1 METLNQMKVSIVLH
15 QYSKEELETR
25 QKILE
30 IATEQFARFGVRTI
44 TMEDIARQA
53 GISKKTIYQ
62 EFADKRDLVK
72 EVFSN
77 ILEEDRKRLA
87 FIMESEDG
95 VIEHLVQT
103 SQMMRERLS
112 SINPM
117 VILEV
122 QKYFPEAWKMFE
134 TFKENTIQSDLINVL
149 EKGKELGYFR
159 TEIDTQILAKVR
171 MNQVT
176 SAFDPSNFTNPEF
189 NFVEEQMVLLDHFLH
204 GIFTEKGRQA
214 YQSQNGKLI

>member
-1 METLNQMKVSIVLH
+1 MET
-15 QYSKEELETR
+15 R
-25 QKILE
+25 RRILE
-30 IATEQFARFGVRTI
+30 IATEQFARFGVRAI

-62 EFADKRDLVK
+62 EFEDKRDLVK

-77 ILEEDRKRLA
+77 ILEEDRRRLA

-103 SQMMRERLS
+103 SKMMRERLS

-122 QKYFPEAWKMFE
+122 QKYFPEAWRMFE
-134 TFKENTIQSDLINVL
+134 TFKDNTIQSDLVNVL

-159 TEIDTQILAKVR
+159 NEIDSQILAKVR

-176 SAFDPSNFTNPEF
+176 SAFEPTNFTNPEF

-204 GIFTEKGRQA
+204 GIFTDKGRQA
-214 YQSQNGKLI
+214 YHSQKEKLI

>member
-1 METLNQMKVSIVLH
+1 METRN
-15 QYSKEELETR
+15 R
-25 QKILE
+25 ILE

-72 EVFSN
+72 EVFFT
-77 ILEEDRKRLA
+77 ILEEDRKKLA
-87 FIMESEDG
+87 FILETEDG
-95 VIEHLVQT
+95 VIEHLVKT
-103 SQMMRERLS
+103 SKMMRERLS
-112 SINPM
+112 SINPL

-122 QKYFPEAWKMFE
+122 QKYFPDAWKMFE
-134 TFKENTIQSDLINVL
+134 TFKANTIQTDLVNVL
-149 EKGKELGYFR
+149 ERGKVLGYFR
-159 TEIDTQILAKVR
+159 SEIDSQILAKVR

-176 SAFDPSNFTNPEF
+176 SVFEPANFTNPEF

-214 YQSQNGKLI
+214 YHSQQEKLI

>member
-1 METLNQMKVSIVLH
+1 METLNQMKVSIVLPPN
-15 QYSKEELETR
+15 SKEPLETR
-25 QKILE
+25 ERILE
-30 IATEQFARFGVRTI
+30 IATEQFARFGVRAI

-72 EVFSN
+72 AVFAR
-77 ILEEDRKRLA
+77 ILEEDQKRLT
-87 FIMESEDG
+87 FILESEDG

-103 SQMMRERLS
+103 SRMMRERLS

-117 VILEV
+117 VIMEV
-122 QKYFPEAWKMFE
+122 QKYFPEAWRMFE
-134 TFKENTIQSDLINVL
+134 EFKERTIQTDLVNVL

-159 TEIDTQILAKVR
+159 PEIDSLILAKVR
-171 MNQVT
+171 MNQIT
-176 SAFDPSNFTNPEF
+176 SAFDPANFTKPES
-189 NFVEEQMVLLDHFLH
+189 NFVEEQLVLMDHFLH

-214 YQSQNGKLI
+214 YQSQKEILN